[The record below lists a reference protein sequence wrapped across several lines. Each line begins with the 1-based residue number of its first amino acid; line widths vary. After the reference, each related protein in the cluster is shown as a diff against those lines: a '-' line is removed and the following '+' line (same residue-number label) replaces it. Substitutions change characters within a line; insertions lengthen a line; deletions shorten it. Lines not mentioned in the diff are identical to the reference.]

1 MQEVS
6 VNSTTI
12 KVYPPRKNDH
22 PLFWKNPVEDHND
35 LLDLQKIELLHKS
48 NLMLTLKDSVTEQ
61 PLILIHKIFQKIK
74 LILPPTLKKHASFLL
89 MEAFIEEKAL
99 FME

>member
-35 LLDLQKIELLHKS
+35 LLDLLKDRITAQVEL
-48 NLMLTLKDSVTEQ
+48 DSVTEQ

>member
-22 PLFWKNPVEDHND
+22 PLFWKNPVDDHND
-35 LLDLQKIELLHKS
+35 LLDL
-48 NLMLTLKDSVTEQ
+48 LKDRITAQVEFDANAQ
-61 PLILIHKIFQKIK
+61 
-74 LILPPTLKKHASFLL
+74 
-89 MEAFIEEKAL
+89 
-99 FME
+99 

>member
-1 MQEVS
+1 
-6 VNSTTI
+6 
-12 KVYPPRKNDH
+12 
-22 PLFWKNPVEDHND
+22 
-35 LLDLQKIELLHKS
+35 
-48 NLMLTLKDSVTEQ
+48 MLTLKDSVTEQ

>member
-35 LLDLQKIELLHKS
+35 LLDL
-48 NLMLTLKDSVTEQ
+48 LKDRITAQVEFDAKVSRICINQKEVMQ
-61 PLILIHKIFQKIK
+61 PLHPELRSGSI
-74 LILPPTLKKHASFLL
+74 SFLRDTSRYSHP
-89 MEAFIEEKAL
+89 ESGTCGC
-99 FME
+99 